1 MESHGGRTTEV
12 QAQASATVDTKQE
25 SSEQFEKR
33 KQDHLKWALDSKT
46 QAVEMNDLHK
56 VVLQHEALPEID
68 FKEVDI
74 STSFFSSFEDSSTN
88 FRLTSPLFISSMT
101 AGHEQGELIND
112 RLAGLSHRHQIL
124 MGVGSQRKELIDKAA
139 SQEWALLRKKY
150 PKALFLGNLGIA
162 QVIQTPVSD
171 VQRLVDS
178 LESKAFIIHLN
189 SLQEV
194 LQPEG
199 TPQFSGA
206 LVAIEKLV
214 KGLSVPVIVKEVG
227 CGFSQK
233 TLEKLM
239 TTGVFAVDVAAL
251 GGTHWGRLEGFRSEV
266 DSKLYGAS
274 HTFSQWGWT
283 QLESLLHCQNAVFSG
298 EFWASGGIR
307 SGLDV
312 AKCIALGAK
321 KVGSALPFLQKSLE
335 SEVAL
340 EELLDQW
347 NYELKVALFCTGSKT
362 LQDLKGRYIIR
373 GQI

>member
-1 MESHGGRTTEV
+1 MESHKGSNAFQATEGPN
-12 QAQASATVDTKQE
+12 ALQE
-25 SSEQFEKR
+25 SSAQFEKR

-74 STSFFSSFEDSSTN
+74 STSFFSSFEKSEKNFKLSS
-88 FRLTSPLFISSMT
+88 PIFISSMT

-124 MGVGSQRKELIDKAA
+124 MGVGSQRKELVDRTAA
-139 SQEWALLRKKY
+139 KEWSLLRKKY
-150 PKALFLGNLGIA
+150 PQALLLGNLGIA
-162 QVIQTPVSD
+162 QIIKTSAAD

-178 LESKAFIIHLN
+178 LEAKALIVHLN
-189 SLQEV
+189 SLQEA

-199 TPQFSGA
+199 TPEFSGG
-206 LVAIEKLV
+206 LHAIQKLV
-214 KGLSVPVIVKEVG
+214 KALDVPVIVKEVG

-239 TTGVFAVDVAAL
+239 ATGVFAVDVAAL
-251 GGTHWGRLEGFRSEV
+251 GGTHWGRLEGLRSTEG
-266 DSKLYGAS
+266 SMLYGVSQA
-274 HTFSQWGWT
+274 FSQWGWT
-283 QLESLLHCQNAVFSG
+283 QLESLLHCQNSVYSG
-298 EFWASGGIR
+298 EYWASGGIR

-312 AKCIALGAK
+312 AKCISLGAK
-321 KVGSALPFLQKSLE
+321 KVGSALPFLQKALV

-340 EELLDQW
+340 EELLEQW